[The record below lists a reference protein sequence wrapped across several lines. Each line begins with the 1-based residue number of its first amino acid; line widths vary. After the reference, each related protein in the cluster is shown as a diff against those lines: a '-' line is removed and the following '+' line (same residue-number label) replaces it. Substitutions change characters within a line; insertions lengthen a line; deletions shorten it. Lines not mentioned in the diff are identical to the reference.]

1 MEMMVVD
8 KIEKEEG
15 FECDQRDLRRQD
27 KRDDG
32 DKEADGWKGHLL
44 KSRQLG
50 RGNLA
55 AVF

>member
-1 MEMMVVD
+1 MMVVD
-8 KIEKEEG
+8 KIEKVEG
-15 FECDQRDLRRQD
+15 FEFDQRDLGRQD
-27 KRDDG
+27 KKDDG

-50 RGNLA
+50 CGNLA